1 MEIQRC
7 WRDVSDVLDAGLD
20 RLILFGPPGTGKT
33 YAALHLA
40 THRGVERLTCTDD
53 ITSAEVTGSYTPT
66 GDGGW
71 RWSDGPALR
80 AWRAGAR
87 LVVDEVD
94 RASGDVLSLLL
105 AMTDSNGSARW
116 HHPITGE
123 CVTPSPGFSV
133 VMTTNLDDVSLL
145 PPALADR
152 FPVAI
157 RIDRPHHDAVARL
170 SPDLRESAL
179 NGVIGDSSRH
189 VSLRR
194 FYAFDQLRASL
205 GQTQAARLVFGE
217 RGPDVIDAL
226 TIGRL
231 SP

>member
-1 MEIQRC
+1 MEIPSC
-7 WRDVSDVLDAGLD
+7 WRDVKDVLDAGID

-33 YAALHLA
+33 HAALHLS

-53 ITSAEVTGSYTPT
+53 ITSAEVTGSYSPT

-71 RWSDGPALR
+71 CWADGPALR
-80 AWRAGAR
+80 AWRTGSR

-105 AMTDSNGSARW
+105 AMTDTNGSARW
-116 HHPITGE
+116 HHPTTGE
-123 CVTPSPGFSV
+123 CVTPAPGFSV
-133 VMTTNLDDVSLL
+133 VMTTNLDDVGLL
-145 PPALADR
+145 PLALSDR

-157 RIDRPHHDAVARL
+157 RIDRPHPDAVARL
-170 SPDLRESAL
+170 SPDLREAAL
-179 NGVIGDSSRH
+179 NGSLGDVARRI
-189 VSLRR
+189 SLRR
-194 FYAFDQLRASL
+194 FYAFDQLRDAL

-217 RGPDVIDAL
+217 RGSDVIDAL

-231 SP
+231 TP